1 MRNLTFRKRLGLGF
15 GVVLTVAAAIA
26 LVGYRSTY
34 TMSDQNDHVVT
45 NARIQNLNMEME
57 WSIAVQSQAIRGF
70 LLTGDTRLLTTEGDA
85 RKHFAEC
92 QETLAG
98 LISTDH
104 QKELL
109 ASTRSQHDGI
119 NSDYDRLLSLIRA
132 GNRDEALRFAF
143 SDEVNSRQ
151 AQAMAAMQGL
161 DDLGDRLV
169 AEAVQGHDHA
179 EVTVRTIIL
188 LVGLIG
194 LAAGIFSA
202 VLVVRSITRPIHRL
216 VEAIKAIE
224 SNDLTVNDLEVTSQ
238 DELGDAAQ
246 ALNSMKKS
254 LHDTV
259 QSLANS
265 ADELA
270 AASQQISGSSNRVA
284 EGASAQKGQVQQV
297 ASTME
302 EMSVTVREI
311 SSSSN
316 RAAESAQQASDV
328 ARLGGTIVEDAL
340 GRMQSIAEKVQEAS
354 LKVSELGSRS
364 DQIGKIV
371 GVIDE
376 IAEQTN
382 LLALN
387 AAIEAARAGEHGR
400 GFAVVAGEVRRLA
413 ERTTQATKE
422 ITGMIESVQTETHC
436 VVESMDGGTEEVQR
450 GLEVTGNAGESLKQ
464 IIAQAE
470 QVGQMVTQIAA
481 AATEQSVAT
490 EEVASTLTSF
500 NQLVAT
506 SADEAQSAASASD
519 QLSALASELR
529 NVVGRFRIFSE
540 EPGKAAAHGKSRKPA
555 AVVPRRVNPAV
566 A

>member
-1 MRNLTFRKRLGLGF
+1 MRNLTFKKRLGLGF
-15 GVVLTVAAAIA
+15 GVVVAVAAVIA
-26 LVGYRSTY
+26 VVGYRSTY

-45 NARIQNLNMEME
+45 NAQIQNLNMEME
-57 WSIAVQSQAIRGF
+57 WSIAVQSESVRGF
-70 LLTGDTRLLTTEGDA
+70 LLTGDTQQLSTEGDA
-85 RKHFAEC
+85 RKHFVEC
-92 QETLAG
+92 EEALAG
-98 LISTDH
+98 LISTDR
-104 QKELL
+104 QKELF
-109 ASTRSQHDGI
+109 ASTVRQHDRI
-119 NSDYDRLLSLIRA
+119 NSDYDRILSLFKA
-132 GNRDEALRFAF
+132 GNRDEAVRFAF
-143 SDEVNSRQ
+143 SDEVKSRQ
-151 AQAMAAMQGL
+151 AQAMAAMKEL
-161 DDLGDRLV
+161 DDLGDGLV
-169 AEAVQGHDHA
+169 AEAVRGHNHA
-179 EVTVRTIIL
+179 EVAVRTIIL

-194 LAAGIFSA
+194 LAAGILSA

-216 VEAIKAIE
+216 VETIKAIE
-224 SNDLTVNDLEVTSQ
+224 CNDLTVNDLEVISQ
-238 DELGDAAQ
+238 DELGEAAR

-254 LHDTV
+254 LHNTV

-265 ADELA
+265 ANELA

-284 EGASAQKGQVQQV
+284 EGAGAQKGKVQQV

-302 EMSVTVREI
+302 EMSATVREI
-311 SSSSN
+311 SSNSN
-316 RAAESAQQASDV
+316 GAAVSARQASDV
-328 ARLGGTIVEDAL
+328 AREGGTIVEDAL
-340 GRMQSIAEKVQEAS
+340 GRMQSIAEKVQDAS
-354 LKVSELGSRS
+354 LQVSELGSRS

-413 ERTTQATKE
+413 ERTSQATKE
-422 ITGMIESVQTETHC
+422 ITGMIGSVQTETHS
-436 VVESMDGGTEEVQR
+436 VVEFMRRSTDEVQR

-470 QVGQMVTQIAA
+470 QVGQMVAQIAA

-490 EEVASTLTSF
+490 EEVASTMMSF

-519 QLSALASELR
+519 QLAALAGELR
-529 NVVGRFRIFSE
+529 NVVGRFRVFSSE
-540 EPGKAAAHGKSRKPA
+540 SGEASSHGESRNAAAVA
-555 AVVPRRVNPAV
+555 ARRFDPVVA
-566 A
+566 